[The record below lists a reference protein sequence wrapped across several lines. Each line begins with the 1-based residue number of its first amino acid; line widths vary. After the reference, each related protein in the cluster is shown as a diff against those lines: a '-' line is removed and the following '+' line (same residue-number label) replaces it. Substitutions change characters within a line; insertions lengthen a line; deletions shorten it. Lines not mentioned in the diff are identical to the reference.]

1 MIIFAYSPPPL
12 YLYMHIDQLNTRE
25 GGSLQ
30 ILTVIKRDSVTLSS
44 TINQSLSYHFW
55 KKKKASRNSLG
66 HLFYSWILGSY
77 WVIPNY
83 LMEKKTNMDNTSLFA
98 ISNASITPQWLTQ
111 PSDSVSIV
119 NALIDNTDLHCLLRA
134 CTPLTIKTNHCTSV
148 STYWRVKIQEMEITP
163 WIKFLFVGSK
173 LCRIKTRI
181 NLVSIIYLVHLYL
194 Y

>member
-12 YLYMHIDQLNTRE
+12 FIHAYQLNTRE

-30 ILTVIKRDSVTLSS
+30 ILTVINRDSVTLSS
-44 TINQSLSYHFW
+44 RHLPLTNLSHIIFE
-55 KKKKASRNSLG
+55 KKKASRNSLG

-83 LMEKKTNMDNTSLFA
+83 LMEKNPNMDKSSLFA

-119 NALIDNTDLHCLLRA
+119 NALMDNTDLHCLLRA

-163 WIKFLFVGSK
+163 WIKFLSVGSK
-173 LCRIKTRI
+173 QE
-181 NLVSIIYLVHLYL
+181 
-194 Y
+194 